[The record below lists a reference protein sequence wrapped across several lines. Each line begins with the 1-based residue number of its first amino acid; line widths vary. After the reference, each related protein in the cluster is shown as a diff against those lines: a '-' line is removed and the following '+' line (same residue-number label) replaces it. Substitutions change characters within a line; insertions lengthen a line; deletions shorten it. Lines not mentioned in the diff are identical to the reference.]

1 MGISFFRRKKQQQ
14 KEPENKIENRKY
26 IDHLP
31 VSQIKSNPFQPHE
44 EFDQVMLEELAN
56 TMQSYGLL
64 QPIVVRTL
72 AENSYEVISGEHR
85 IRAAKLL
92 DWDKIPAIIDE
103 FDDFQ
108 AATLSIIGNFQT
120 EPLNPI
126 EEAKSYQ
133 RLLDKYDLTQ
143 IKLANYLGKTQ
154 SYISAKLSLLRVSPE
169 IQNYV
174 VTQKLTQN
182 HARTLISLNADQ
194 QNQLAQ
200 TIIEDNLTVEQSRQ
214 LVKDFLDHPQQAT
227 NLYSKAKKN
236 VQLKTARN
244 LKVPINT
251 IKKTINLVEQ
261 TGTKV
266 RYEESEDSGNYKI
279 VIELDKG

>member
-1 MGISFFRRKKQQQ
+1 MR
-14 KEPENKIENRKY
+14 
-26 IDHLP
+26 
-31 VSQIKSNPFQPHE
+31 
-44 EFDQVMLEELAN
+44 
-56 TMQSYGLL
+56 LL
-64 QPIVVRTL
+64 Q
-72 AENSYEVISGEHR
+72 ENIAFE
-85 IRAAKLL
+85 LL
-92 DWDKIPAIIDE
+92 NYLNGKKIPAIVDE

-108 AATLSIIGNFQT
+108 SATLSIIGNFQT

-154 SYISAKLSLLRVSPE
+154 SYISAKLSLLRVSLE
-169 IQNYV
+169 IQDYV
-174 VTQKLTQN
+174 ISQKLTQN
-182 HARTLISLNADQ
+182 HARTLLSLDESQ
-194 QNQLAQ
+194 QKQLAQ
-200 TIIEDNLTVEQSRQ
+200 TIMEDNLTVEQSRQ

-266 RYEESEDSGNYKI
+266 RYEEFEDSGNYKI

>member
-1 MGISFFRRKKQQQ
+1 MGISFFRKKKQQQ
-14 KEPENKIENRKY
+14 KEPEKQNKKY
-26 IDHLP
+26 VEHLH
-31 VSQIKSNPFQPHE
+31 VADINSNSFQPYE

-56 TMQSYGLL
+56 TMQRYGLL
-64 QPIVVRTL
+64 QPIVVRQL
-72 AENSYEVISGEHR
+72 AENDYEVIAGEHR

-92 DWDKIPAIIDE
+92 EWKKIPAIVDE

-108 AATLSIIGNFQT
+108 SATLSIIGNFQT

-154 SYISAKLSLLRVSPE
+154 SYISAKLSLLRVSLE
-169 IQNYV
+169 IQDYV
-174 VTQKLTQN
+174 ISQKLTQN
-182 HARTLISLNADQ
+182 HARTLLSLDESQ
-194 QNQLAQ
+194 QKQLAQ
-200 TIIEDNLTVEQSRQ
+200 TIMEDNLTVEQSRQ

-266 RYEESEDSGNYKI
+266 RYEEFEDSGNYKI

>member
-1 MGISFFRRKKQQQ
+1 MGISFFRRKKQQPE
-14 KEPENKIENRKY
+14 EPENKNKKY
-26 IDHLP
+26 VDYLP
-31 VSQIKSNPFQPHE
+31 VNEINSNPFQPYE

-64 QPIVVRTL
+64 QPIVVRNL
-72 AENSYEVISGEHR
+72 SENNYEVIAGEHR

-92 DWDKIPAIIDE
+92 EWEKIPAIVDD

-126 EEAKSYQ
+126 EEANSYQ

-154 SYISAKLSLLRVSPE
+154 SYISAKLSLLRVSPA
-169 IQNYV
+169 IQEYV
-174 VTQKLTQN
+174 VNQKLTQN
-182 HARTLISLNADQ
+182 HARALLSLNENQ
-194 QNQLAQ
+194 QTQLAQ
-200 TIIEDNLTVEQSRQ
+200 TIMEDNLTVEQSRQ

-266 RYEESEDSGNYKI
+266 RYEEFEDSGNYKI